1 MSITYKWWIHLQR
14 PSHLSRR
21 HMIAFS
27 QLNPV
32 LNKLYEN
39 NQEISAWNGF
49 RDAYMHVRACT
60 LEAPGQIIPQWSSLF
75 LTMAAVFTA
84 NQEDM
89 FKP

>member
-60 LEAPGQIIPQWSSLF
+60 LEAPGHIIPQF
-75 LTMAAVFTA
+75 NAFNAFNA